1 MIMNGKVTQIRMSEY
16 PGNRAP
22 REIWLTT
29 HDALPELRD
38 GQVAVRIDFVSIDPG
53 MTGWITDKRGYM
65 PPVRPGSV
73 MRAFGV
79 GKIIESRSDSLAVG
93 DWITGFLG
101 MRSHGVFNDKDVRP
115 IVVDMAPPEL
125 FLSGLGMTG
134 YTAYFGMMDI
144 GRPETGETVVVSAA
158 AGAVGSI
165 AAQLA
170 KNAGARVIGIAGG
183 EKKCRYLTE
192 TLKLD
197 AAIDYK
203 SEDIAARLD
212 DLAPDHI
219 DLYYDNVGGDIL
231 DLALERMKYR
241 GRIVVCGAIS
251 QYDKEN
257 PQGPA
262 NYLQIVMQSIKMQ
275 GFTMRDYMH
284 RIPEAVAAL
293 SVGLNDGSLI
303 CRQHILQGLDSFPD
317 GFEMLLAGANE
328 GKLLIRVDHQ
338 NA

>member
-1 MIMNGKVTQIRMSEY
+1 MDTKITQIRMSDY
-16 PGNRAP
+16 PGRRAP
-22 REIWLTT
+22 REIWQTT

-38 GQVAVRIDFVSIDPG
+38 GQVAARIDFVSIDPG

-79 GKIIESRSDSLAVG
+79 GEIIESRSDNLAVG

-101 MRSHGVFNDKDVRP
+101 MRSHGVFNDKDLRLIDVE
-115 IVVDMAPPEL
+115 MAPPEL

-144 GRPETGETVVVSAA
+144 GRPKADETIVVSAA
-158 AGAVGSI
+158 AGAVGSM

-183 EKKCRYLTE
+183 AEKCRYLTE

-203 SEDIAARLD
+203 SENIGARLD
-212 DLAPDHI
+212 DLAPNHI

-231 DLALERMKYR
+231 DLALERMQYR

-251 QYDKEN
+251 QYDKET

-284 RIPEAVAAL
+284 RVPEAVQEL
-293 SVGLNDGSLI
+293 SVGLKDGSLI

-338 NA
+338 GA

>member
-1 MIMNGKVTQIRMSEY
+1 MVEKVTQIRMSDY

-22 REIWLTT
+22 REIWQTT
-29 HDALPELRD
+29 NDALPELRD
-38 GQVAVRIDFVSIDPG
+38 GQVAARIDYVSIDPG
-53 MTGWITDKRGYM
+53 MTGWITNKRGYM

-79 GKIIESRSDSLAVG
+79 GEIIESRSDSFAVG

-115 IVVDMAPPEL
+115 IAVDMAPAEL

-144 GRPETGETVVVSAA
+144 GRPQPDETVVVSAA

-212 DLAPDHI
+212 ALAPDHI
-219 DLYYDNVGGDIL
+219 DLYYDNVGGEIL

-241 GRIVVCGAIS
+241 GRIVVCGAVS
-251 QYDKEN
+251 QYGKEN

-262 NYLQIVMQSIKMQ
+262 NYLQIVMQSITMQ

-284 RIPEAVAAL
+284 RIPEAVQELGASL
-293 SVGLNDGSLI
+293 KDGSLI

-338 NA
+338 NT